1 MYEINPAML
10 RSLDELADTN
20 PETLSSTTAQN
31 FRFRYVD
38 LGATSAG
45 SIHWKS
51 VAEVSYATSPSRAR
65 RVLRYGDVLFGT
77 VRPNLQSHGYF
88 DRENIGAV
96 VASTGFSVIRAK
108 EGVSDSR
115 YLFHCV
121 MSSQISI
128 QANRD
133 AVGSSYPALNDGDV
147 RRFKVFT
154 PPIVE
159 QTAIAKI
166 LDTLDT
172 IIRQTEAIIEKLKQ
186 VKQGL
191 LHDLLT
197 RGIGANG
204 ELRPPQS
211 QAPHLYKDSP
221 LGWIPTSWCTA
232 TLGEIAEIRSGTTPA
247 RSSSARYYCDDGI
260 PWVKTMDLNEGDIQ
274 KTSESITAVALR
286 ECSCERLPVGSVL
299 IAMYGGWEQ
308 IGRTG
313 ILQTP
318 AATNQAISAL
328 IFTSADL
335 EPEYVLRAVQ
345 HGRKRWAGVAAS
357 TRKDPNITKGDVQS
371 FRIALPNARSEQ
383 KEIVRIVSAALAK
396 ITLEIAGLHKMMEE
410 KAGLMDDL
418 LTGRVRVTPLLN
430 SQGA

>member
-1 MYEINPAML
+1 MYKVLSGLVEINP
-10 RSLDELADTN
+10 RTDIPADA
-20 PETLSSTTAQN
+20 STSMKVSFIPMSDVTEYGDWIGNRERALGSVRNGFTA
-31 FRFRYVD
+31 FAD
-38 LGATSAG
+38 
-45 SIHWKS
+45 
-51 VAEVSYATSPSRAR
+51 
-65 RVLRYGDVLFGT
+65 GDVLVAKITPCFENGKGAHVIGLTNGIGFG
-77 VRPNLQSHGYF
+77 
-88 DRENIGAV
+88 
-96 VASTGFSVIRAK
+96 STEFHVLRAHD
-108 EGVSDSR
+108 GVSQRFIHHVAQSTNLRRTAEAFMSGSAGQRRVPSDFFEH
-115 YLFHCV
+115 YLV
-121 MSSQISI
+121 PDISFDE
-128 QANRD
+128 QD
-133 AVGSSYPALNDGDV
+133 ALG
-147 RRFKVFT
+147 
-154 PPIVE
+154 
-159 QTAIAKI
+159 KI
-166 LDTLDT
+166 LDTLDNT
-172 IIRQTEAIIEKLKQ
+172 IRQTEAIIEKLKQ

-221 LGWIPTSWCTA
+221 LGWIPISWCTA

-260 PWVKTMDLNEGDIQ
+260 PWVKTMDLNEGGIQ
-274 KTSESITAVALR
+274 KTSESITAAALR

-313 ILQTP
+313 ILHTA

-328 IFTSADL
+328 IFTSSDL

-357 TRKDPNITKGDVQS
+357 TRKDPNITKSDVQS

-396 ITLEIAGLHKMMEE
+396 ITLEIAGLHKMREE
-410 KAGLMDDL
+410 KAGLMEDL
-418 LTGRVRVTPLLN
+418 LTGRIRVTPLLLEPL
-430 SQGA
+430 GA